1 MWPPRIGPM
10 IGATSVV
17 IDQIASAAPLR
28 CGGKIVSSSACEPG
42 TIGPETRP
50 CRMRKTTSE
59 DRLHDTPHSSDA
71 IVNISTEATN
81 TLTTP
86 KRCMSQP
93 VNGTEMPFATANEV
107 MTQVP
112 WSLE

>member
-1 MWPPRIGPM
+1 MWPPMIGPM

-28 CGGKIVSSSACEPG
+28 CGGKIVSSSDCAPG
-42 TIGPETRP
+42 TIGPETSP
-50 CRMRKTTSE
+50 CRIRKTTSE
-59 DRLHDTPHSSDA
+59 ARLHDAPHRNDA
-71 IVNISTEATN
+71 TVNISTEATN

-93 VNGTEMPFATANEV
+93 VSGTEIPFATANEV

-112 WSLE
+112 